1 MDRLVI
7 TSLPLLVCIISS
19 RAQLPCLTAQF
30 ETGEKFL
37 LAESSQRLKILTDEE
52 EPCQVVVNALLVGS
66 GGDSDTFEGHGGGS
80 GYVDMKQLLLTAP
93 VTLSLT
99 VGRTG
104 NFGSSGGAT
113 TLEVYGG
120 EFLMGVSGGVGGADA
135 GGNGGAGYSGG
146 GGGGKNGYPAGFGG
160 TDGGDGGH
168 SPFSSEGGRGSGV
181 NISDFHLEYFT
192 LSPGAGGPGV
202 GFYGGGG
209 GGVLVSPVKGPGE
222 GEGQGYGAGGGGSAT
237 KGVAVLEIIL

>member
-1 MDRLVI
+1 MFPLIILSIFVCFSPEP
-7 TSLPLLVCIISS
+7 SL
-19 RAQLPCLTAQF
+19 AQLPCLSATF
-30 ETGEKFL
+30 DTGEKFL
-37 LAESSQRLKILTDEE
+37 LAENSDRIKIITEEE
-52 EPCQVVVNALLVGS
+52 EPCLVELNVLLVGA

-80 GYVDMKQLLLTAP
+80 GYVDIKLITLTAP
-93 VTLSLT
+93 LTLSLT
-99 VGRTG
+99 VGRAG
-104 NFGSSGGAT
+104 NFGSSGDPT

-120 EFLMGVSGGVGGADA
+120 EFLFGVSGGVGGADG

-168 SPFSSEGGRGSGV
+168 SPFSSEGGRGSGL
-181 NISDFHLEYFT
+181 NITDLHLDHFV

-209 GGVLVSPVKGPGE
+209 GGVLVSPAGAAGDGE
-222 GEGQGYGAGGGGSAT
+222 GEGYGAGGGGSAK
-237 KGVAVLEIIL
+237 KGVAILEIVL

>member
-1 MDRLVI
+1 MDGLFLI
-7 TSLPLLVCIISS
+7 LLPLVTSVISS
-19 RAQLPCLTAQF
+19 QAQLPCLTADF
-30 ETGEKFL
+30 DSGEKFV
-37 LAESSQRLKILTDEE
+37 LAENSQRVKIVTDDE
-52 EPCQVVVNALLVGS
+52 EPCEVVLNLLLVGA

-80 GYVDMKQLLLTAP
+80 GFVDMKQVLVTAP
-93 VTLSLT
+93 VTLSIT
-99 VGRTG
+99 VGRAG
-104 NFGSSGGAT
+104 NFGTSGDPT
-113 TLEVYGG
+113 TVEVYGG
-120 EFLMGVSGGVGGADA
+120 EFLFGVPGGVGGAEA

-181 NISDFHLEYFT
+181 NVTDFTLEYFT

-209 GGVLVSPVKGPGE
+209 GGVLVSPGQEVRE
-222 GEGQGYGAGGGGSAT
+222 GEGQGYGAGGGGSAK
-237 KGVAVLEIIL
+237 KGVAILEIVI